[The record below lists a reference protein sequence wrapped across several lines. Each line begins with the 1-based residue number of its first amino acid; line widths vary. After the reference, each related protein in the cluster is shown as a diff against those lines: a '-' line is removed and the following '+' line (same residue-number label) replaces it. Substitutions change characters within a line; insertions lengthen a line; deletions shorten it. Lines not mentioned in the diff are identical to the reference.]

1 MVAEQKYITLAWPRT
16 ALIDLLAGVLLAA
29 FNGWHVFMSRPV
41 GQRGE
46 QAIKQEVAGRLV
58 MPWR

>member
-1 MVAEQKYITLAWPRT
+1 
-16 ALIDLLAGVLLAA
+16 LIDLLAGVLLAA

-41 GQRGE
+41 GQRRQ

-58 MPWR
+58 TPWR